1 MHHCPD
7 TPFLLVGN
15 NMEGKSAT
23 RVVYQSNGRTIA
35 RTDPEVLESM
45 RARGQAPV
53 AYEDVSVWFML
64 YLSQASV

>member
-15 NMEGKSAT
+15 NMESKSAM
-23 RVVYQSNGRTIA
+23 RVVYQSNGCIIA

-45 RARGQAPV
+45 RVRGQAPV

-64 YLSQASV
+64 SLSQASV